1 MERKFYVA
9 KKDCYDA
16 LSYDTLVKACAAAG
30 LDADGLVQFSRFEID
45 GLSDEGF
52 EKCKGLFY
60 DAFSDELYENELD
73 MGDAKIFA
81 FDNIRRDDERLESAV
96 KIACGET
103 VGVKSAKIV
112 AAYGLK
118 DEDRDVFENALKIRF
133 GTGEEKGKLSFD
145 EKVAKAEIQKIF
157 ESESEN
163 HCDFAQRVF
172 NENVAKISNN
182 CVKFSKNFDK
192 IDENSQKNVIEKTTG
207 DGQSVAV
214 RAFSGSVESALIK
227 AFSVGFA
234 PVSAVVTTCFSK
246 DNESCFRALESAKRT
261 ADYLSRANVGAFSE
275 CFVNDGQ
282 KSFDRAV
289 SVVGVKKLDMQS
301 SDVGD
306 GVILVSDDVKTEPE
320 VFEKLRRVFDNPDV
334 KDLICACDTLKNV
347 LKQGAAIDLKNRKI
361 DVRAFF
367 DNALSIVTK
376 DVKKLVKV
384 LKSENINAV
393 EIGAVATE
401 TVVKLSGKTIFKN
414 TISNEN
420 CTKNAKIS
428 LENVVYDKKSVD
440 KSTLALIGADRQREA
455 VLYTL
460 TKDNVAAKTGLHDTF
475 DGKATAF
482 DFVGG
487 KYRLTKENACVS
499 EILGDLSVAVS
510 SETKKCDFSGG
521 IDAAVTA
528 LSKVYSSGAESP
540 AAFSINVFCDDD
552 EKAKEGLL
560 GAMTAAKNLGIS
572 VSDVNVEKGSSN
584 AITVVATAFTSG
596 NGAIS
601 STFSKKGKLLRIKLK
616 NENFVDFDK
625 ITAAYALLGEL
636 IRLRKVSAATVV
648 KESLATDAI
657 ISCLGN
663 GMGLEFYGFV
673 GESNF
678 ENDAGDLIIL
688 TNDER
693 LMAYP
698 FIETVGDVTDIPK
711 FIINDTTLRAD
722 ATVTAYNAPF
732 AKYFP
737 TETYS
742 EGYTKNL
749 GISFTKKKICG
760 FPVSRP
766 KVFMPIFDTAI
777 DKEIARRFRSAGAR
791 TEQVVIRNNDEK
803 EFTKSVEEF
812 SKTLKNCQILVL
824 NDGNLLLNAL
834 FMRDE
839 IKAAVEELL
848 SRDGLILGVG
858 QGLGLLLKTGLLPY
872 GKFTDIKNVQAAL
885 SENVGA
891 KKTCGIRRVRIS
903 SNLSPWFNGVKTG
916 DVFKVQ
922 TSEKDGRFV
931 ISKALSDA
939 LIVKG
944 QVAAQYIDLNDNA
957 TMETPYNPGGSA
969 EAIEGIFSPDGR
981 IYGRATRFSM
991 VSDNLYENVPGEWD
1005 AKIFESGV
1013 KYFK

>member
-45 GLSDEGF
+45 GLSDDGF
-52 EKCKGLFY
+52 EKCKGLFF

-81 FDNIRRDDERLESAV
+81 FDNIRCDDKRLESAV

-118 DEDRDVFENALKIRF
+118 DEDREVFENALKIRF
-133 GTGEEKGKLSFD
+133 GTGEEKGNLSFD

-157 ESESEN
+157 ESENEN

-192 IDENSQKNVIEKTTG
+192 FAENSQINVIEKNL
-207 DGQSVAV
+207 DGQSVV
-214 RAFSGSVESALIK
+214 VKAFSGSVESALIK

-234 PVSAVVTTCFSK
+234 PVSATVTTCFSK
-246 DNESCFRALESAKRT
+246 DNESCFRALENAKRT

-282 KSFDRAV
+282 KSCDRAV
-289 SVVGVKKLDMQS
+289 SVVGVKKLDIRS

-334 KDLICACDTLKNV
+334 KNLICACDALKNV
-347 LKQGAAIDLKNRKI
+347 LKQGATIDLKNRKI

-367 DNALSIVTK
+367 DNALSVVTK
-376 DVKKLVKV
+376 DVKKLIKV
-384 LKSENINAV
+384 LKAENINAV
-393 EIGAVATE
+393 EIGAVARE
-401 TVVKLSGKTIFKN
+401 TTVKLSGKTIFKN
-414 TISNEN
+414 TILNEI

-428 LENVVYDKKSVD
+428 LGNVVYDKISVD

-499 EILGDLSVAVS
+499 EISGDLSVAVS

-552 EKAKEGLL
+552 
-560 GAMTAAKNLGIS
+560 
-572 VSDVNVEKGSSN
+572 
-584 AITVVATAFTSG
+584 
-596 NGAIS
+596 
-601 STFSKKGKLLRIKLK
+601 
-616 NENFVDFDK
+616 
-625 ITAAYALLGEL
+625 
-636 IRLRKVSAATVV
+636 
-648 KESLATDAI
+648 
-657 ISCLGN
+657 
-663 GMGLEFYGFV
+663 
-673 GESNF
+673 
-678 ENDAGDLIIL
+678 
-688 TNDER
+688 
-693 LMAYP
+693 
-698 FIETVGDVTDIPK
+698 
-711 FIINDTTLRAD
+711 
-722 ATVTAYNAPF
+722 
-732 AKYFP
+732 
-737 TETYS
+737 
-742 EGYTKNL
+742 
-749 GISFTKKKICG
+749 
-760 FPVSRP
+760 
-766 KVFMPIFDTAI
+766 
-777 DKEIARRFRSAGAR
+777 
-791 TEQVVIRNNDEK
+791 
-803 EFTKSVEEF
+803 
-812 SKTLKNCQILVL
+812 
-824 NDGNLLLNAL
+824 
-834 FMRDE
+834 
-839 IKAAVEELL
+839 
-848 SRDGLILGVG
+848 
-858 QGLGLLLKTGLLPY
+858 
-872 GKFTDIKNVQAAL
+872 
-885 SENVGA
+885 
-891 KKTCGIRRVRIS
+891 
-903 SNLSPWFNGVKTG
+903 
-916 DVFKVQ
+916 
-922 TSEKDGRFV
+922 
-931 ISKALSDA
+931 
-939 LIVKG
+939 
-944 QVAAQYIDLNDNA
+944 
-957 TMETPYNPGGSA
+957 
-969 EAIEGIFSPDGR
+969 
-981 IYGRATRFSM
+981 
-991 VSDNLYENVPGEWD
+991 
-1005 AKIFESGV
+1005 
-1013 KYFK
+1013 

>member
-30 LDADGLVQFSRFEID
+30 VNADGLVQFSRFEID
-45 GLSDEGF
+45 GLSDDGF

-60 DAFSDELYENELD
+60 DAFSDELYENGLD

-96 KIACGET
+96 KIASGET

-118 DEDRDVFENALKIRF
+118 DEDREVFENALKIRF
-133 GTGEEKGKLSFD
+133 GTGEEKGNLSFD

-157 ESESEN
+157 ESENEN

-192 IDENSQKNVIEKTTG
+192 FVENMQKNVIEKNL
-207 DGQSVAV
+207 DGQSVV
-214 RAFSGSVESALIK
+214 VKAFSGSVESALIK

-234 PVSAVVTTCFSK
+234 PVSATVTTCFSK
-246 DNESCFRALESAKRT
+246 ENESCFRALENAKRT
-261 ADYLSRANVGAFSE
+261 ADYLSRANVAAFSE
-275 CFVNDGQ
+275 SFVNNGQ
-282 KSFDRAV
+282 KSCDCAV
-289 SVVGVKKLDMQS
+289 SVVGVKKLDIRS

-320 VFEKLRRVFDNPDV
+320 VFEKLRRVFDNSDV
-334 KDLICACDTLKNV
+334 KDLICGCDTLKNI

-361 DVRAFF
+361 DIKAFF
-367 DNALSIVTK
+367 DNALSVVTK
-376 DVKKLVKV
+376 DVKKLIKV
-384 LKSENINAV
+384 LKAENISAV
-393 EIGAVATE
+393 EIGAVAQE
-401 TVVKLSGKTIFKN
+401 TTVKLSGKTIFKN
-414 TISNEN
+414 TISNEI

-440 KSTLALIGADRQREA
+440 KSTLGLIGAERQREA

-487 KYRLTKENACVS
+487 KYRLTKENACVCD
-499 EILGDLSVAVS
+499 ILGDLSVAVS

-572 VSDVNVEKGSSN
+572 VSDVNVEKGSSC
-584 AITVVATAFTSG
+584 AITVVAAAFTSRKA
-596 NGAIS
+596 AIS

-625 ITAAYALLGEL
+625 IAAAYALLGEL
-636 IRLRKVSAATVV
+636 IRLKKVSAATVV
-648 KESLATDAI
+648 KESLATDAV

-663 GMGLEFYGFV
+663 GMGLEFFGFV
-673 GESNF
+673 GESHF

-693 LMAYP
+693 LTAYP

-737 TETYS
+737 TEAYS

-766 KVFMPIFDTAI
+766 KVFMPIFDTA
-777 DKEIARRFRSAGAR
+777 DEQEIARRFKSAGAR
-791 TEQVVIRNNDEK
+791 TEQVVIKNNDEK

-858 QGLGLLLKTGLLPY
+858 HGFKLLLKTGLLPY
-872 GKFTDIKNVQAAL
+872 GKFTDVKNVQAAL

-922 TSEKDGRFV
+922 TSEKDGRLV

-981 IYGRATRFSM
+981 IYGRATRFSR
-991 VSDNLYENVPGEWD
+991 VYDHLYENVPGEWD

-1013 KYFK
+1013 NYFK

>member
-30 LDADGLVQFSRFEID
+30 VNADGLVQFSRFEID
-45 GLSDEGF
+45 GLSDDGF

-60 DAFSDELYENELD
+60 DAFSDELYEKELD

-81 FDNIRRDDERLESAV
+81 FDGIRRDDERLESAV
-96 KIACGET
+96 KIASGET

-133 GTGEEKGKLSFD
+133 GTGEEKVNLSFD

-157 ESESEN
+157 ESENVN

-172 NENVAKISNN
+172 NESIAKISNN

-192 IDENSQKNVIEKTTG
+192 IAENSQKNVIEKNL
-207 DGQSVAV
+207 DGESVVV

-227 AFSVGFA
+227 AFSFGFA

-246 DNESCFRALESAKRT
+246 DNESCFRALENAKRA
-261 ADYLSRANVGAFSE
+261 ADYLSRANVAAFSE
-275 CFVNDGQ
+275 SFVNDGQ
-282 KSFDRAV
+282 KSCDCAV
-289 SVVGVKKLDMQS
+289 SVVGVKKLDIRS
-301 SDVGD
+301 SDVGG

-334 KDLICACDTLKNV
+334 KDLICGCDTLKNI

-361 DVRAFF
+361 DIKAFF
-367 DNALSIVTK
+367 DNALSVVTK
-376 DVKKLVKV
+376 DVKKLEKV
-384 LKSENINAV
+384 LKAENINAV
-393 EIGAVATE
+393 EIGAVARE
-401 TVVKLSGKTIFKN
+401 TTVKLSGKTIFKN

-440 KSTLALIGADRQREA
+440 KSTLALIGAERQREA

-482 DFVGG
+482 DCVGG
-487 KYRLTKENACVS
+487 KYRLTKENACVC
-499 EILGDLSVAVS
+499 EISGDLSVVVS

-584 AITVVATAFTSG
+584 AITVVAAAFTSRKA
-596 NGAIS
+596 AIS

-625 ITAAYALLGEL
+625 ISAAYALLGEL

-648 KESLATDAI
+648 KESLATDAV

-663 GMGLEFYGFV
+663 GMGLEFFGFV
-673 GESNF
+673 GESHF

-693 LMAYP
+693 LTAYP

-760 FPVSRP
+760 FPTSRP
-766 KVFMPIFDTAI
+766 KVFMPIFDTSN

-791 TEQVVIRNNDEK
+791 TEQVVIKNNDEK

-839 IKAAVEELL
+839 IKAAVEEML

-858 QGLGLLLKTGLLPY
+858 QGFNLLLKTGLLPY

-903 SNLSPWFNGVKTG
+903 SNISSWFNGVKTG

-922 TSEKDGRFV
+922 TSEKDGRLV
-931 ISKALSDA
+931 MSKALSDA

-981 IYGRATRFSM
+981 IYGRATRFSR
-991 VSDNLYENVPGEWD
+991 VYDHLYENVPGEWD

>member
-1 MERKFYVA
+1 M
-9 KKDCYDA
+9 
-16 LSYDTLVKACAAAG
+16 
-30 LDADGLVQFSRFEID
+30 
-45 GLSDEGF
+45 
-52 EKCKGLFY
+52 
-60 DAFSDELYENELD
+60 
-73 MGDAKIFA
+73 
-81 FDNIRRDDERLESAV
+81 
-96 KIACGET
+96 
-103 VGVKSAKIV
+103 
-112 AAYGLK
+112 
-118 DEDRDVFENALKIRF
+118 
-133 GTGEEKGKLSFD
+133 
-145 EKVAKAEIQKIF
+145 
-157 ESESEN
+157 
-163 HCDFAQRVF
+163 
-172 NENVAKISNN
+172 
-182 CVKFSKNFDK
+182 
-192 IDENSQKNVIEKTTG
+192 
-207 DGQSVAV
+207 
-214 RAFSGSVESALIK
+214 
-227 AFSVGFA
+227 
-234 PVSAVVTTCFSK
+234 
-246 DNESCFRALESAKRT
+246 
-261 ADYLSRANVGAFSE
+261 
-275 CFVNDGQ
+275 
-282 KSFDRAV
+282 
-289 SVVGVKKLDMQS
+289 
-301 SDVGD
+301 
-306 GVILVSDDVKTEPE
+306 
-320 VFEKLRRVFDNPDV
+320 
-334 KDLICACDTLKNV
+334 
-347 LKQGAAIDLKNRKI
+347 
-361 DVRAFF
+361 
-367 DNALSIVTK
+367 
-376 DVKKLVKV
+376 
-384 LKSENINAV
+384 
-393 EIGAVATE
+393 
-401 TVVKLSGKTIFKN
+401 
-414 TISNEN
+414 
-420 CTKNAKIS
+420 
-428 LENVVYDKKSVD
+428 
-440 KSTLALIGADRQREA
+440 
-455 VLYTL
+455 
-460 TKDNVAAKTGLHDTF
+460 
-475 DGKATAF
+475 
-482 DFVGG
+482 
-487 KYRLTKENACVS
+487 TKENACVS

-528 LSKVYSSGAESP
+528 LSKVYSSGADSP
-540 AAFSINVFCDDD
+540 AAFSINVFSDDD

-584 AITVVATAFTSG
+584 AITVVATAFTSK

-663 GMGLEFYGFV
+663 GMGLEFFGFV
-673 GESNF
+673 GESHF
-678 ENDAGDLIIL
+678 ENDAGDLVIL

-693 LMAYP
+693 LTAYP

-858 QGLGLLLKTGLLPY
+858 QGFKLLLKTGLLPY

-981 IYGRATRFSM
+981 IYGRATRFSR
-991 VSDNLYENVPGEWD
+991 VSDHLYENVPGEWD

>member
-1 MERKFYVA
+1 M
-9 KKDCYDA
+9 
-16 LSYDTLVKACAAAG
+16 
-30 LDADGLVQFSRFEID
+30 
-45 GLSDEGF
+45 
-52 EKCKGLFY
+52 
-60 DAFSDELYENELD
+60 
-73 MGDAKIFA
+73 
-81 FDNIRRDDERLESAV
+81 
-96 KIACGET
+96 
-103 VGVKSAKIV
+103 
-112 AAYGLK
+112 
-118 DEDRDVFENALKIRF
+118 
-133 GTGEEKGKLSFD
+133 
-145 EKVAKAEIQKIF
+145 
-157 ESESEN
+157 
-163 HCDFAQRVF
+163 
-172 NENVAKISNN
+172 
-182 CVKFSKNFDK
+182 
-192 IDENSQKNVIEKTTG
+192 
-207 DGQSVAV
+207 
-214 RAFSGSVESALIK
+214 
-227 AFSVGFA
+227 
-234 PVSAVVTTCFSK
+234 
-246 DNESCFRALESAKRT
+246 
-261 ADYLSRANVGAFSE
+261 
-275 CFVNDGQ
+275 
-282 KSFDRAV
+282 
-289 SVVGVKKLDMQS
+289 
-301 SDVGD
+301 
-306 GVILVSDDVKTEPE
+306 
-320 VFEKLRRVFDNPDV
+320 
-334 KDLICACDTLKNV
+334 
-347 LKQGAAIDLKNRKI
+347 
-361 DVRAFF
+361 
-367 DNALSIVTK
+367 
-376 DVKKLVKV
+376 
-384 LKSENINAV
+384 
-393 EIGAVATE
+393 
-401 TVVKLSGKTIFKN
+401 
-414 TISNEN
+414 
-420 CTKNAKIS
+420 
-428 LENVVYDKKSVD
+428 
-440 KSTLALIGADRQREA
+440 
-455 VLYTL
+455 
-460 TKDNVAAKTGLHDTF
+460 
-475 DGKATAF
+475 
-482 DFVGG
+482 
-487 KYRLTKENACVS
+487 S
-499 EILGDLSVAVS
+499 EIYGDLSVAVS

-552 EKAKEGLL
+552 KKAKEGLL

-572 VSDVNVEKGSSN
+572 VSDVNVEKGSSG
-584 AITVVATAFTSG
+584 AITVVAVAFTSK

-625 ITAAYALLGEL
+625 IAAAYALLGEL
-636 IRLRKVSAATVV
+636 IRLKKVSAATVV
-648 KESLATDAI
+648 KESLATDAV

-673 GESNF
+673 GESHF

-693 LMAYP
+693 LTAYP

-737 TETYS
+737 TEAYS

-749 GISFTKKKICG
+749 GISFTKKKVCG

-766 KVFMPIFDTAI
+766 KVFMPIFDTSI
-777 DKEIARRFRSAGAR
+777 ESDIARRFRSAGAR

-916 DVFKVQ
+916 DVFKTQ

-981 IYGRATRFSM
+981 IYGRATRFSR
-991 VSDNLYENVPGEWD
+991 VSEHFYENVPGEWD

>member
-30 LDADGLVQFSRFEID
+30 VNADGLVQFSRFEID
-45 GLSDEGF
+45 GLSDDGF

-60 DAFSDELYENELD
+60 DAFSDELYENGLD

-96 KIACGET
+96 KIASGET
-103 VGVKSAKIV
+103 VGVKSAKTV

-118 DEDRDVFENALKIRF
+118 DEDREVFENALKIRF
-133 GTGEEKGKLSFD
+133 GTGEEKGNLSFD

-157 ESESEN
+157 ESENEN

-192 IDENSQKNVIEKTTG
+192 FVENMQKNVIEKNL
-207 DGQSVAV
+207 DGQSVV
-214 RAFSGSVESALIK
+214 VKAFSGSVESALIK

-234 PVSAVVTTCFSK
+234 PVSATVTTCFSK
-246 DNESCFRALESAKRT
+246 ENESCFRALENAKRT
-261 ADYLSRANVGAFSE
+261 ADYLSRANVAAFSE
-275 CFVNDGQ
+275 SFVNNGQ
-282 KSFDRAV
+282 KSCDCAV
-289 SVVGVKKLDMQS
+289 SVVGVKKLDIRS

-320 VFEKLRRVFDNPDV
+320 VFEKLRRVFDNSDV
-334 KDLICACDTLKNV
+334 KDLICGCDTLKNI
-347 LKQGAAIDLKNRKI
+347 LKQGAAIELKNRKI
-361 DVRAFF
+361 DIKAFF
-367 DNALSIVTK
+367 DNALSVVTK
-376 DVKKLVKV
+376 DVKKLIKV
-384 LKSENINAV
+384 LKAENISAV
-393 EIGAVATE
+393 EIGAVAQE
-401 TVVKLSGKTIFKN
+401 TTVKLSGKTIFKN
-414 TISNEN
+414 TISNEI

-440 KSTLALIGADRQREA
+440 KSTLGLIGAERQREA

-487 KYRLTKENACVS
+487 KYRLTKENACVCD
-499 EILGDLSVAVS
+499 ILGDLSVAVS

-572 VSDVNVEKGSSN
+572 VSDVNVEKGSSC
-584 AITVVATAFTSG
+584 AITVVAAAFTSRKA
-596 NGAIS
+596 AIS

-625 ITAAYALLGEL
+625 IAAAYALLGEL
-636 IRLRKVSAATVV
+636 IRLKKVSAATVV
-648 KESLATDAI
+648 KESLATDAV

-663 GMGLEFYGFV
+663 GMGLEFFGFV
-673 GESNF
+673 GESHF

-693 LMAYP
+693 LTAYP

-737 TETYS
+737 TEAYS

-766 KVFMPIFDTAI
+766 KVFMPIFDTA
-777 DKEIARRFRSAGAR
+777 DEQEIARRFKSAGAR
-791 TEQVVIRNNDEK
+791 TEQVVIKNNDEK

-858 QGLGLLLKTGLLPY
+858 HGFKLLLKTGLLPY
-872 GKFTDIKNVQAAL
+872 GKFTDVKNVQAAL

-922 TSEKDGRFV
+922 TSEKDGRLV

-981 IYGRATRFSM
+981 IYGRATRFSR
-991 VSDNLYENVPGEWD
+991 VYDHLYENVPGEWD

-1013 KYFK
+1013 NYFK

>member
-30 LDADGLVQFSRFEID
+30 VNADGLVQFSRFEID
-45 GLSDEGF
+45 GLSDDGF

-60 DAFSDELYENELD
+60 DAFSDELYEKELD

-81 FDNIRRDDERLESAV
+81 FDGIRRDDERLESAV
-96 KIACGET
+96 KIASGET

-133 GTGEEKGKLSFD
+133 GTGEEKVNLSFD

-157 ESESEN
+157 ESENVN

-172 NENVAKISNN
+172 NESIAKISNN

-192 IDENSQKNVIEKTTG
+192 IAENSQKNVIEKNL
-207 DGQSVAV
+207 DGESVVV

-227 AFSVGFA
+227 AFSFGFA

-246 DNESCFRALESAKRT
+246 DNESCFRALENAKRA
-261 ADYLSRANVGAFSE
+261 ADYLSRANVAAFSE
-275 CFVNDGQ
+275 SFVNDGQ
-282 KSFDRAV
+282 KSCDCAV
-289 SVVGVKKLDMQS
+289 SVVGVKKLDIRS
-301 SDVGD
+301 SDVGG

-334 KDLICACDTLKNV
+334 KDLICGCDTLKNI

-361 DVRAFF
+361 DIKAFF
-367 DNALSIVTK
+367 DNALSVVTK
-376 DVKKLVKV
+376 DVKKLEKV
-384 LKSENINAV
+384 LKAENINAV
-393 EIGAVATE
+393 EIGAVARE
-401 TVVKLSGKTIFKN
+401 TTVKLSGKTIFKN

-440 KSTLALIGADRQREA
+440 KSTLALIGAERQREA

-482 DFVGG
+482 DCVGG
-487 KYRLTKENACVS
+487 KYRLTKENACVC
-499 EILGDLSVAVS
+499 EISGDLSVVVS

-584 AITVVATAFTSG
+584 AITVVAAAFTSRKA
-596 NGAIS
+596 AIS

-625 ITAAYALLGEL
+625 ISAAYALLGEL

-648 KESLATDAI
+648 KESLATDAV

-663 GMGLEFYGFV
+663 GMGLEFFGFV
-673 GESNF
+673 GESHF

-693 LMAYP
+693 LTAYP

-749 GISFTKKKICG
+749 GISFTNKKICG

-766 KVFMPIFDTAI
+766 KVFMPIFDTSN

-791 TEQVVIRNNDEK
+791 TEQVVIKNNDEK

-858 QGLGLLLKTGLLPY
+858 QGFKLLLKTGLLPY

-903 SNLSPWFNGVKTG
+903 SNISSWFNGVKTG

-922 TSEKDGRFV
+922 TSEKDGRLV
-931 ISKALSDA
+931 MSKALSDA

-981 IYGRATRFSM
+981 IYGRATRFSR
-991 VSDNLYENVPGEWD
+991 VYDHLYENVPGEWD

>member
-45 GLSDEGF
+45 GLSDDGF

-60 DAFSDELYENELD
+60 DAFSDEMYENELD

-81 FDNIRRDDERLESAV
+81 FDNIKRDDERLESAV

-118 DEDRDVFENALKIRF
+118 DEDKDVFENALKIRF
-133 GTGEEKGKLSFD
+133 GTGEVKGSLSFY
-145 EKVAKAEIQKIF
+145 EKVAKTEIQKVF
-157 ESESEN
+157 ESKNEN
-163 HCDFAQRVF
+163 NCDFAQRVF
-172 NENVAKISNN
+172 NENIAKISKN
-182 CVKFSKNFDK
+182 CIKFSKNFDK
-192 IDENSQKNVIEKTTG
+192 IAENSQKNVIEKNL
-207 DGQSVAV
+207 DGQSVEV
-214 RAFSGSVESALIK
+214 RAFSGNVASALIK
-227 AFSVGFA
+227 AFSAGFA

-246 DNESCFRALESAKRT
+246 DNESSFSALENAKRT
-261 ADYLSRANVGAFSE
+261 ADYLSRANVGALSE
-275 CFVNDGQ
+275 SFVNEGQ
-282 KSFDRAV
+282 KSFDCAV
-289 SVVGVKKLDMQS
+289 SVVGVKKLDMQES
-301 SDVGD
+301 GIGD

-334 KDLICACDTLKNV
+334 KDLICACDALKNV
-347 LKQGAAIDLKNRKI
+347 LKQGAAIDLKNREI
-361 DVRAFF
+361 DVRTFF
-367 DNALSIVTK
+367 DNALSVVTK
-376 DVKKLVKV
+376 DVKKLIKV
-384 LKSENINAV
+384 LKAENIKAF
-393 EIGAVATE
+393 EIGTVATE
-401 TVVKLSGKTIFKN
+401 IVVKLSGKTIFKN
-414 TISNEN
+414 TISNEI
-420 CTKNAKIS
+420 CTKNAKITA
-428 LENVVYDKKSVD
+428 ENVVYDKKTVD
-440 KSTLALIGADRQREA
+440 KSTLALIGADKQREA

-487 KYRLTKENACVS
+487 KYRLTKENSFVN
-499 EILGDLSVAVS
+499 EIYGDLSVAVS

-528 LSKVYSSGAESP
+528 LSKVCSSGAESP

-552 EKAKEGLL
+552 KKAKEGLL
-560 GAMTAAKNLGIS
+560 GAMTVAKNLGIS
-572 VSDVNVEKGSSN
+572 VSDVNVEKGSSG
-584 AITVVATAFTSG
+584 AITVVAAAFTSG

-601 STFSKKGKLLRIKLK
+601 STFSKKGKLLRIRLK

-625 ITAAYALLGEL
+625 ITAAYALICEL

-663 GMGLEFYGFV
+663 GMGLEFCGLV
-673 GESNF
+673 DESHF

-693 LMAYP
+693 LTAYP

-711 FIINDTTLRAD
+711 FIINDTTLRAN
-722 ATVTAYNAPF
+722 AAVTAYNAPF

-737 TETYS
+737 TEAYS

-760 FPVSRP
+760 FSASRP
-766 KVFMPIFDTAI
+766 KVFMPIFETA
-777 DKEIARRFRSAGAR
+777 DEQEIARRFRSAGAR
-791 TEQVVIRNNDEK
+791 TEQVVIRHYDEK

-858 QGLGLLLKTGLLPY
+858 QGFGLLLKTGLLPY
-872 GKFTDIKNVQAAL
+872 GKFTVNKNVQAAL

-981 IYGRATRFSM
+981 IYGRATRFSR
-991 VSDNLYENVPGEWD
+991 VSEHFYENVPGEWD

>member
-16 LSYDTLVKACAAAG
+16 LSYDTLVKVCATAG
-30 LDADGLVQFSRFEID
+30 VNADGLVQFSRFEID
-45 GLSDEGF
+45 GLSDDGF

-81 FDNIRRDDERLESAV
+81 FDGIRRDDERLESAV
-96 KIACGET
+96 KIVCGET

-118 DEDRDVFENALKIRF
+118 DEDREIFENALKIRF
-133 GTGEEKGKLSFD
+133 GTGEEKGNLSFD

-157 ESESEN
+157 ERENEN

-172 NENVAKISNN
+172 NENVAKISKD

-192 IDENSQKNVIEKTTG
+192 IAENSQKNVIEKNS

-214 RAFSGSVESALIK
+214 RTFSGSVESALIK
-227 AFSVGFA
+227 AFSMGFA
-234 PVSAVVTTCFSK
+234 PVSAIVTTCFSK
-246 DNESCFRALESAKRT
+246 DNESCFRALENAKRA

-282 KSFDRAV
+282 KSCDRAV

-334 KDLICACDTLKNV
+334 KDLICACDALKKI
-347 LKQGAAIDLKNRKI
+347 LKQGAAIDLKNREI
-361 DVRAFF
+361 DVRTFF
-367 DNALSIVTK
+367 DNALSVVTK
-376 DVKKLVKV
+376 DAKKLIKV
-384 LKSENINAV
+384 LKAENISAV
-393 EIGAVATE
+393 EIGAVAREAT
-401 TVVKLSGKTIFKN
+401 VKLSGKTIFKN
-414 TISNEN
+414 TISNEI
-420 CTKNAKIS
+420 CTKNAKINA
-428 LENVVYDKKSVD
+428 ENVVYYKKSVD

-487 KYRLTKENACVS
+487 KYRLTKENVFVN
-499 EILGDLSVAVS
+499 EIYGDLSVAVS

-521 IDAAVTA
+521 IDAAITA

-552 EKAKEGLL
+552 EKTKEGLL

-572 VSDVNVEKGSSN
+572 VSDVNVEKGSSG
-584 AITVVATAFTSG
+584 AITVVAVAFTSK

-625 ITAAYALLGEL
+625 ITAAYSLVGEL
-636 IRLRKVSAATVV
+636 IRLRKVLAATVV
-648 KESLATDAI
+648 KESLATDAV

-663 GMGLEFYGFV
+663 GMGLEFFGFV
-673 GESNF
+673 GESCF

-693 LMAYP
+693 LTAYP

-737 TETYS
+737 TEAYS

-766 KVFMPIFDTAI
+766 KVFMPIFDTSNEM
-777 DKEIARRFRSAGAR
+777 EIARRFRSAGAR

-858 QGLGLLLKTGLLPY
+858 QGFKLLLKTGLLPY

-916 DVFKVQ
+916 DVFKTQ
-922 TSEKDGRFV
+922 TSEKDGRLV

-981 IYGRATRFSM
+981 IYGRATRFSR
-991 VSDNLYENVPGEWD
+991 VSEHLYKNVPGEWD

>member
-1 MERKFYVA
+1 M
-9 KKDCYDA
+9 
-16 LSYDTLVKACAAAG
+16 
-30 LDADGLVQFSRFEID
+30 QFSRFEID
-45 GLSDEGF
+45 GLSDDGF

-96 KIACGET
+96 KIASGET

-118 DEDRDVFENALKIRF
+118 DDDREVFENALKIRF
-133 GTGEEKGKLSFD
+133 GTGEEKGNLSFD
-145 EKVAKAEIQKIF
+145 EKVAKAEIQKVF
-157 ESESEN
+157 ESENEN

-172 NENVAKISNN
+172 NENIAKISKN

-192 IDENSQKNVIEKTTG
+192 IAENSQKNVIEKTTG

-246 DNESCFRALESAKRT
+246 DNESCFRALENAKRT

-282 KSFDRAV
+282 KSCDHAV
-289 SVVGVKKLDMQS
+289 SVVGMKKLDMHS

-334 KDLICACDTLKNV
+334 KDLICACDALKNV

-361 DVRAFF
+361 DIKAFF
-367 DNALSIVTK
+367 DNALSVVTK
-376 DVKKLVKV
+376 DVKKLIKV
-384 LKSENINAV
+384 LKAENISAV

-528 LSKVYSSGAESP
+528 LSKVYSSL
-540 AAFSINVFCDDD
+540 NVFSDDD

-584 AITVVATAFTSG
+584 AITVVATAFTSKT
-596 NGAIS
+596 GAIS

-648 KESLATDAI
+648 TESLATDAI

-737 TETYS
+737 TEAYS

-766 KVFMPIFDTAI
+766 KVFMPIFDTA
-777 DKEIARRFRSAGAR
+777 DEQEIVRRFRSAGAR
-791 TEQVVIRNNDEK
+791 TEQVVIRNSDEK
-803 EFTKSVEEF
+803 EFTKSVEDF

-916 DVFKVQ
+916 DVFKTQ
-922 TSEKDGRFV
+922 TSEKDGRLV
-931 ISKALSDA
+931 MSKALSDA

-981 IYGRATRFSM
+981 IYGRATRFSR
-991 VSDNLYENVPGEWD
+991 VSDHLYENVPGEWD

>member
-1 MERKFYVA
+1 M
-9 KKDCYDA
+9 
-16 LSYDTLVKACAAAG
+16 
-30 LDADGLVQFSRFEID
+30 
-45 GLSDEGF
+45 
-52 EKCKGLFY
+52 
-60 DAFSDELYENELD
+60 
-73 MGDAKIFA
+73 
-81 FDNIRRDDERLESAV
+81 
-96 KIACGET
+96 
-103 VGVKSAKIV
+103 
-112 AAYGLK
+112 
-118 DEDRDVFENALKIRF
+118 
-133 GTGEEKGKLSFD
+133 
-145 EKVAKAEIQKIF
+145 
-157 ESESEN
+157 
-163 HCDFAQRVF
+163 
-172 NENVAKISNN
+172 
-182 CVKFSKNFDK
+182 
-192 IDENSQKNVIEKTTG
+192 
-207 DGQSVAV
+207 
-214 RAFSGSVESALIK
+214 FSGSVESALIK

-234 PVSAVVTTCFSK
+234 PVSANVTTCFSK
-246 DNESCFRALESAKRT
+246 DNESCFRALENAKRM

-275 CFVNDGQ
+275 CFVNDGR

-334 KDLICACDTLKNV
+334 KDLICACDALKNV

-367 DNALSIVTK
+367 DNALSVVTK
-376 DVKKLVKV
+376 DVKKLIKV
-384 LKSENINAV
+384 LKAENISAV

-528 LSKVYSSGAESP
+528 LSKVYLSGAESP
-540 AAFSINVFCDDD
+540 AAFSINVFSDDD

-560 GAMTAAKNLGIS
+560 GALTAAKNLGIS

-584 AITVVATAFTSG
+584 AITVVATAFTSKT
-596 NGAIS
+596 GAIS
-601 STFSKKGKLLRIKLK
+601 STFTKKGKLLRIKLK

-636 IRLRKVSAATVV
+636 IRLKKVSAVTVV
-648 KESLATDAI
+648 KESLAPDAI

-663 GMGLEFYGFV
+663 GMGLEFFGFV
-673 GESNF
+673 GESHF

-760 FPVSRP
+760 FPVFRP

-777 DKEIARRFRSAGAR
+777 DKEIARRFRS
-791 TEQVVIRNNDEK
+791 
-803 EFTKSVEEF
+803 
-812 SKTLKNCQILVL
+812 C
-824 NDGNLLLNAL
+824 LLYTSPSP
-834 FMRDE
+834 RD
-839 IKAAVEELL
+839 
-848 SRDGLILGVG
+848 
-858 QGLGLLLKTGLLPY
+858 
-872 GKFTDIKNVQAAL
+872 
-885 SENVGA
+885 
-891 KKTCGIRRVRIS
+891 
-903 SNLSPWFNGVKTG
+903 
-916 DVFKVQ
+916 
-922 TSEKDGRFV
+922 
-931 ISKALSDA
+931 
-939 LIVKG
+939 
-944 QVAAQYIDLNDNA
+944 
-957 TMETPYNPGGSA
+957 
-969 EAIEGIFSPDGR
+969 
-981 IYGRATRFSM
+981 
-991 VSDNLYENVPGEWD
+991 
-1005 AKIFESGV
+1005 
-1013 KYFK
+1013 

>member
-1 MERKFYVA
+1 V
-9 KKDCYDA
+9 
-16 LSYDTLVKACAAAG
+16 
-30 LDADGLVQFSRFEID
+30 
-45 GLSDEGF
+45 
-52 EKCKGLFY
+52 
-60 DAFSDELYENELD
+60 
-73 MGDAKIFA
+73 
-81 FDNIRRDDERLESAV
+81 
-96 KIACGET
+96 
-103 VGVKSAKIV
+103 
-112 AAYGLK
+112 
-118 DEDRDVFENALKIRF
+118 
-133 GTGEEKGKLSFD
+133 
-145 EKVAKAEIQKIF
+145 
-157 ESESEN
+157 
-163 HCDFAQRVF
+163 RV
-172 NENVAKISNN
+172 
-182 CVKFSKNFDK
+182 
-192 IDENSQKNVIEKTTG
+192 
-207 DGQSVAV
+207 
-214 RAFSGSVESALIK
+214 FSGSVESALIK

-234 PVSAVVTTCFSK
+234 PVSANVTTCFSK
-246 DNESCFRALESAKRT
+246 DNESCFRALENAKRT

-282 KSFDRAV
+282 KSCDRAV

-306 GVILVSDDVKTEPE
+306 GVILVSDYVKTEPE

-334 KDLICACDTLKNV
+334 KDLICGCDTLKNI

-361 DVRAFF
+361 DIKAFF
-367 DNALSIVTK
+367 DNALSVVTK
-376 DVKKLVKV
+376 DVKKLIKV
-384 LKSENINAV
+384 LKAENISAV

-401 TVVKLSGKTIFKN
+401 TTVKLSGKTIFKN

-440 KSTLALIGADRQREA
+440 KSTLGLIGADRQREA

-540 AAFSINVFCDDD
+540 AAFSLNVFSDD

-584 AITVVATAFTSG
+584 AITVVATAFTSKT
-596 NGAIS
+596 GAIS
-601 STFSKKGKLLRIKLK
+601 STFTKKGKLLRIKLK

-636 IRLRKVSAATVV
+636 IRLGKVSAATVV

-663 GMGLEFYGFV
+663 GMGLEFFGFV
-673 GESNF
+673 GESHF

-737 TETYS
+737 TEAYS

-749 GISFTKKKICG
+749 GISFTKKKTCG

-766 KVFMPIFDTAI
+766 KVFMSIFDTV
-777 DKEIARRFRSAGAR
+777 DEQEIARRFRSAGAR

-858 QGLGLLLKTGLLPY
+858 QGFKLLLKTGLLPY

-916 DVFKVQ
+916 DVFKTQ

-981 IYGRATRFSM
+981 IYGRATRFSR
-991 VSDNLYENVPGEWD
+991 VSEHLYENVPGEWD

>member
-30 LDADGLVQFSRFEID
+30 VNADGLVQFSRFEID
-45 GLSDEGF
+45 GLSDDGF

-60 DAFSDELYENELD
+60 DAFSDELYENGLD

-96 KIACGET
+96 KIASGET

-118 DEDRDVFENALKIRF
+118 DEDREVFENALKIRF
-133 GTGEEKGKLSFD
+133 GTGEEKGNLSFD

-157 ESESEN
+157 ESENEN

-192 IDENSQKNVIEKTTG
+192 FVENMQKNVIEKNL
-207 DGQSVAV
+207 DGQSVV
-214 RAFSGSVESALIK
+214 VKAFSGSVESALIK

-234 PVSAVVTTCFSK
+234 PVSATVTTCFSK
-246 DNESCFRALESAKRT
+246 ENESCFRALENAKRT
-261 ADYLSRANVGAFSE
+261 ADYLSRANVAAFSE
-275 CFVNDGQ
+275 SFVNNGQ
-282 KSFDRAV
+282 KSCDCAV
-289 SVVGVKKLDMQS
+289 SVVGVKKLDIRS

-320 VFEKLRRVFDNPDV
+320 VFEKLRRVFDNSDV
-334 KDLICACDTLKNV
+334 KDLICGCDTLKNI

-361 DVRAFF
+361 DIKAFF
-367 DNALSIVTK
+367 DNALSVVTK
-376 DVKKLVKV
+376 DVKKLIKV
-384 LKSENINAV
+384 LKAENISAV
-393 EIGAVATE
+393 EIGAVAQE
-401 TVVKLSGKTIFKN
+401 TTVKLSGKTIFKN
-414 TISNEN
+414 TISNEI

-440 KSTLALIGADRQREA
+440 KSTLGLIGAERQREA

-487 KYRLTKENACVS
+487 KYRLTKENACVCD
-499 EILGDLSVAVS
+499 ILGDLSVAVS

-572 VSDVNVEKGSSN
+572 VSDVNVEKGSSC
-584 AITVVATAFTSG
+584 AITVVAAAFTSRKA
-596 NGAIS
+596 AIS

-625 ITAAYALLGEL
+625 IAAAYALLGEL
-636 IRLRKVSAATVV
+636 IRLKKVSAATVV
-648 KESLATDAI
+648 KESLATDAV

-663 GMGLEFYGFV
+663 GMGLEFFGFV
-673 GESNF
+673 GESHF

-693 LMAYP
+693 LTAYP
-698 FIETVGDVTDIPK
+698 FIETVSDVTDIPK

-737 TETYS
+737 TEAYS

-766 KVFMPIFDTAI
+766 KVFMPIFDTA
-777 DKEIARRFRSAGAR
+777 DEQEIARRFKSAGAR
-791 TEQVVIRNNDEK
+791 TEQVVIKNNDEK

-858 QGLGLLLKTGLLPY
+858 HGFKLLLKTGLLPY
-872 GKFTDIKNVQAAL
+872 GKFTDVKNVQAAL

-922 TSEKDGRFV
+922 TSEKDGRLV

-981 IYGRATRFSM
+981 IYGRATRFSR
-991 VSDNLYENVPGEWD
+991 VYDHLYENVPGEWD

-1013 KYFK
+1013 NYFK

>member
-1 MERKFYVA
+1 MKP
-9 KKDCYDA
+9 
-16 LSYDTLVKACAAAG
+16 
-30 LDADGLVQFSRFEID
+30 
-45 GLSDEGF
+45 
-52 EKCKGLFY
+52 
-60 DAFSDELYENELD
+60 
-73 MGDAKIFA
+73 
-81 FDNIRRDDERLESAV
+81 
-96 KIACGET
+96 
-103 VGVKSAKIV
+103 
-112 AAYGLK
+112 
-118 DEDRDVFENALKIRF
+118 
-133 GTGEEKGKLSFD
+133 EKG
-145 EKVAKAEIQKIF
+145 
-157 ESESEN
+157 
-163 HCDFAQRVF
+163 
-172 NENVAKISNN
+172 IS
-182 CVKFSKNFDK
+182 C
-192 IDENSQKNVIEKTTG
+192 
-207 DGQSVAV
+207 
-214 RAFSGSVESALIK
+214 
-227 AFSVGFA
+227 
-234 PVSAVVTTCFSK
+234 
-246 DNESCFRALESAKRT
+246 
-261 ADYLSRANVGAFSE
+261 
-275 CFVNDGQ
+275 
-282 KSFDRAV
+282 
-289 SVVGVKKLDMQS
+289 
-301 SDVGD
+301 
-306 GVILVSDDVKTEPE
+306 
-320 VFEKLRRVFDNPDV
+320 
-334 KDLICACDTLKNV
+334 
-347 LKQGAAIDLKNRKI
+347 
-361 DVRAFF
+361 
-367 DNALSIVTK
+367 
-376 DVKKLVKV
+376 
-384 LKSENINAV
+384 
-393 EIGAVATE
+393 
-401 TVVKLSGKTIFKN
+401 
-414 TISNEN
+414 
-420 CTKNAKIS
+420 
-428 LENVVYDKKSVD
+428 
-440 KSTLALIGADRQREA
+440 
-455 VLYTL
+455 
-460 TKDNVAAKTGLHDTF
+460 
-475 DGKATAF
+475 
-482 DFVGG
+482 
-487 KYRLTKENACVS
+487 
-499 EILGDLSVAVS
+499 
-510 SETKKCDFSGG
+510 
-521 IDAAVTA
+521 
-528 LSKVYSSGAESP
+528 
-540 AAFSINVFCDDD
+540 
-552 EKAKEGLL
+552 
-560 GAMTAAKNLGIS
+560 
-572 VSDVNVEKGSSN
+572 
-584 AITVVATAFTSG
+584 AITVVATAFTSKT
-596 NGAIS
+596 GAIS

-648 KESLATDAI
+648 KESLATDAV

-663 GMGLEFYGFV
+663 GMGLGFFGFV
-673 GESNF
+673 GESHF

-693 LMAYP
+693 LTAYP

-737 TETYS
+737 TEAYS

-760 FPVSRP
+760 FLVSRP

-791 TEQVVIRNNDEK
+791 TEQVVIRNSDEK

-858 QGLGLLLKTGLLPY
+858 QGFKLLLKTGLLPY
-872 GKFTDIKNVQAAL
+872 GKFTGVKNVQAAL

-981 IYGRATRFSM
+981 IYGRATRFSR
-991 VSDNLYENVPGEWD
+991 VSDHLYENVPGEWD

>member
-30 LDADGLVQFSRFEID
+30 VDADGLVQFSRFEID
-45 GLSDEGF
+45 GLSDDGF

-73 MGDAKIFA
+73 MDDAKIFA

-96 KIACGET
+96 KIASGET

-118 DEDRDVFENALKIRF
+118 DEDREVFENALKIRF
-133 GTGEEKGKLSFD
+133 GTGEEKGNLSFD

-157 ESESEN
+157 ESENEN

-172 NENVAKISNN
+172 NENIAKISKN

-192 IDENSQKNVIEKTTG
+192 FVENMQKNVIEKNL
-207 DGQSVAV
+207 DGQSVV
-214 RAFSGSVESALIK
+214 VKAFSGSVESALIK

-234 PVSAVVTTCFSK
+234 PVSATVTTCFSK
-246 DNESCFRALESAKRT
+246 ENESCFRALENAKRT
-261 ADYLSRANVGAFSE
+261 ADYLSRANVAAFSE
-275 CFVNDGQ
+275 SFVNDGQ
-282 KSFDRAV
+282 KSCDCAV
-289 SVVGVKKLDMQS
+289 SVVGVKKLDIRS

-320 VFEKLRRVFDNPDV
+320 VFEKLRRVFDNSDV
-334 KDLICACDTLKNV
+334 KNLICACDTLKNV
-347 LKQGAAIDLKNRKI
+347 LKQGAAIDLKNREI

-367 DNALSIVTK
+367 DNALSVVTK
-376 DVKKLVKV
+376 DVKKLEKV
-384 LKSENINAV
+384 LKAENINAV
-393 EIGAVATE
+393 EIGAVARE
-401 TVVKLSGKTIFKN
+401 TTVKLSGKTIFKN

-475 DGKATAF
+475 DGKWTAF

-499 EILGDLSVAVS
+499 DISGDLSVAVS

-540 AAFSINVFCDDD
+540 AAFSINVFCDYD

-584 AITVVATAFTSG
+584 AITVVAAAFTSRKA
-596 NGAIS
+596 AIS

-625 ITAAYALLGEL
+625 ISAAYALLGEL

-648 KESLATDAI
+648 KESLATDAV

-663 GMGLEFYGFV
+663 GMGLEFFGFV
-673 GESNF
+673 GESHF

-749 GISFTKKKICG
+749 GISFTKKKTCG

-766 KVFMPIFDTAI
+766 KVFMPIFDTA
-777 DKEIARRFRSAGAR
+777 DEQETARRFKSAGAR
-791 TEQVVIRNNDEK
+791 TEQVVIRNSDEK

-858 QGLGLLLKTGLLPY
+858 QGFKLLLKTGLLPY
-872 GKFTDIKNVQAAL
+872 GKFTVNENVQAAL

-981 IYGRATRFSM
+981 IYGRATRFSR
-991 VSDNLYENVPGEWD
+991 VSDHLYENVPGEWD

>member
-30 LDADGLVQFSRFEID
+30 VNADGLVQFSRFEID
-45 GLSDEGF
+45 GLSDDGF
-52 EKCKGLFY
+52 EKCKGFFF
-60 DAFSDELYENELD
+60 DAFSDELYEKELD

-96 KIACGET
+96 KIASGET

-133 GTGEEKGKLSFD
+133 GTGEEKVNLSFD

-157 ESESEN
+157 ESENEN

-192 IDENSQKNVIEKTTG
+192 FVENMQKNVIEKNL
-207 DGQSVAV
+207 DGQSVV
-214 RAFSGSVESALIK
+214 VKAFSGSVESALIK

-234 PVSAVVTTCFSK
+234 PVSATVTTCFSK
-246 DNESCFRALESAKRT
+246 ENESCFRALENAKRT
-261 ADYLSRANVGAFSE
+261 ADYLSRANVAAFSE
-275 CFVNDGQ
+275 SFVNDGQ
-282 KSFDRAV
+282 KSCDCAV
-289 SVVGVKKLDMQS
+289 SVVGVKKLDIRS

-320 VFEKLRRVFDNPDV
+320 VFEKLRRVFDNSDV
-334 KDLICACDTLKNV
+334 KNLICACDTLKNV

-367 DNALSIVTK
+367 DNALSVVTK
-376 DVKKLVKV
+376 DVKKLEKV
-384 LKSENINAV
+384 LKAENINAV
-393 EIGAVATE
+393 EIGAVARE
-401 TVVKLSGKTIFKN
+401 TTVKLSGKTIFKN

-475 DGKATAF
+475 DGKWTAF

-499 EILGDLSVAVS
+499 EISGDLSVAVS

-584 AITVVATAFTSG
+584 AITIMSAAFTSK

-625 ITAAYALLGEL
+625 ISAAYALLGEL

-648 KESLATDAI
+648 KESLATDAV

-663 GMGLEFYGFV
+663 GMGLEFFGFV
-673 GESNF
+673 GESHF

-693 LMAYP
+693 LTAYP

-760 FPVSRP
+760 FPTSRP
-766 KVFMPIFDTAI
+766 KVFIPIFDTSN

-848 SRDGLILGVG
+848 SRDGLILGIE
-858 QGLGLLLKTGLLPY
+858 QGFNLLLKTGLLPY

-922 TSEKDGRFV
+922 TSEKDGRLV
-931 ISKALSDA
+931 ISKALSNA

-981 IYGRATRFSM
+981 IYGRATRFSR
-991 VSDNLYENVPGEWD
+991 VYDHLYENVPGEWD

>member
-30 LDADGLVQFSRFEID
+30 VNADGLVQFSRFEID
-45 GLSDEGF
+45 GLSDDGF

-73 MGDAKIFA
+73 MDDAKIFA

-96 KIACGET
+96 KIASGET

-133 GTGEEKGKLSFD
+133 GTGEEKGNLSFD

-157 ESESEN
+157 ESENVN

-182 CVKFSKNFDK
+182 CVKFLKNFDK
-192 IDENSQKNVIEKTTG
+192 IAENSQKNVIEKNL
-207 DGQSVAV
+207 DGESVVV

-227 AFSVGFA
+227 AFSFGFA

-246 DNESCFRALESAKRT
+246 DNESCFRALENAKRA
-261 ADYLSRANVGAFSE
+261 ADYLSRANVAAFSE
-275 CFVNDGQ
+275 SFVNDGQ
-282 KSFDRAV
+282 KSCDCAV
-289 SVVGVKKLDMQS
+289 SVVGVKKLDIRS
-301 SDVGD
+301 SNVGD

-334 KDLICACDTLKNV
+334 KDLICACDALKNV

-367 DNALSIVTK
+367 DNALSVVTK
-376 DVKKLVKV
+376 DVKKLIKA
-384 LKSENINAV
+384 LKAENINAV
-393 EIGAVATE
+393 EIGAVARE
-401 TVVKLSGKTIFKN
+401 TTVKLSGKTIFKN
-414 TISNEN
+414 TISNEI

-487 KYRLTKENACVS
+487 KYRLTKENSFVN
-499 EILGDLSVAVS
+499 EISGDLSVAVS

-584 AITVVATAFTSG
+584 AITVVATAFTSKT
-596 NGAIS
+596 GAIS
-601 STFSKKGKLLRIKLK
+601 STLSKKGKLLRIKLK

-625 ITAAYALLGEL
+625 IAAAYALLGEL
-636 IRLRKVSAATVV
+636 IRLKKVSAATVV
-648 KESLATDAI
+648 KESLAPDAI

-663 GMGLEFYGFV
+663 GMGLEFFGFV
-673 GESNF
+673 GESHF

-693 LMAYP
+693 LTAYP
-698 FIETVGDVTDIPK
+698 FIETVGDVTDISK

-749 GISFTKKKICG
+749 GISFTKKKVCG

-766 KVFMPIFDTAI
+766 KVFMPIFDTA
-777 DKEIARRFRSAGAR
+777 DEQEIARRFRSAGAR
-791 TEQVVIRNNDEK
+791 TEQVVIRNSDEK
-803 EFTKSVEEF
+803 EFTKSVDEF

-872 GKFTDIKNVQAAL
+872 GKFTDVKNVQAAL

-916 DVFKVQ
+916 DMFKVQ

-981 IYGRATRFSM
+981 IYGRATRFSR
-991 VSDNLYENVPGEWD
+991 VYDHLYENVPGEWD